1 MEGMALSR
9 NFLCSSSRCRFFCF
23 FPPLGS
29 ILSGKSEWWT
39 AATETCA
46 GHAGVREYASLLAK
60 AFCLFDGKHQLFFQL
75 LVALIG
81 RQIQTV
87 ETAME
92 KIKSDSIRNG
102 THFTIWS
109 TKRLSKR
116 PCLRALQQQEN
127 LD

>member
-1 MEGMALSR
+1 MKEWRSPEIFFARHLA
-9 NFLCSSSRCRFFCF
+9 RFFVF
-23 FPPLGS
+23 FPFGS

-46 GHAGVREYASLLAK
+46 GHAGVRKYASLLAK

-87 ETAME
+87 ETVME
-92 KIKSDSIRNG
+92 KIKSDSIQNG
-102 THFTIWS
+102 THFTMLS
-109 TKRLSKR
+109 TKGL
-116 PCLRALQQQEN
+116 A
-127 LD
+127 